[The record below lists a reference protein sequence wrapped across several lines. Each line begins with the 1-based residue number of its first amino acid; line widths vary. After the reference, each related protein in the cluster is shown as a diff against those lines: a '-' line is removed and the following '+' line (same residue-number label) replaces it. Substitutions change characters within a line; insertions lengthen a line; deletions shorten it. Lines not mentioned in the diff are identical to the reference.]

1 MKVQGNRYI
10 NNPEMIKNK
19 VEKKTTVPQNIISED
34 DVKISDSA
42 RKLVE
47 TARGKV
53 SDFQAMHF
61 SSINGEIK
69 EIPAEYK
76 CENLFKL
83 DLKAT
88 SISGE
93 QSAFEGCSENQ
104 SEVFEK
110 WLDENA
116 SEYLTE
122 DEMKD
127 LKGKI
132 NEMTADVDFL
142 NAQEGYRGTSYES
155 VFLLSASEA
164 GLRKVNEM
172 YVPEQL
178 QAGFSDMIDEY
189 VHFNDS
195 ARNSIMEKMTPD
207 YMVVGIGS
215 KTFANK
221 VTYHIDAERNPTG
234 SIVGRTP
241 NNEERSYY
249 KMEVSN
255 NYSTAKLWGTSDKKV
270 SKSSEKNKWKLT
282 DSLKEKIVELAK
294 KDAQDNVYMGNAFMN
309 LRKMEVSK
317 VAPNRAALIGKFN
330 QSMNSGNM
338 SAMKEVEKA
347 DKKWLCILF
356 GIPYEAEFQ
365 GEGTG
370 SAAHVY
376 NECGEE
382 VLTYT
387 EGVGWQEKE
396 TKAESQ
402 VHSALKSTYYEAFCD
417 ARKALNSEQRTGGMN
432 ENIMSQDNFDM
443 KA

>member
-1 MKVQGNRYI
+1 
-10 NNPEMIKNK
+10 
-19 VEKKTTVPQNIISED
+19 
-34 DVKISDSA
+34 
-42 RKLVE
+42 
-47 TARGKV
+47 
-53 SDFQAMHF
+53 MHF
-61 SSINGEIK
+61 SSIDGEIR

-88 SISGE
+88 SILGE

-127 LKGKI
+127 LKEKI
-132 NEMTADVDFL
+132 NAMTADVDSL

-172 YVPEQL
+172 YVPEQF

-234 SIVGRTP
+234 SIVGRTS

-417 ARKALNSEQRTGGMN
+417 ARKALNSEQRTGSMN
-432 ENIMSQDNFDM
+432 ENIMSQGNFDM

>member
-1 MKVQGNRYI
+1 MR
-10 NNPEMIKNK
+10 
-19 VEKKTTVPQNIISED
+19 D
-34 DVKISDSA
+34 
-42 RKLVE
+42 
-47 TARGKV
+47 
-53 SDFQAMHF
+53 
-61 SSINGEIK
+61 
-69 EIPAEYK
+69 
-76 CENLFKL
+76 
-83 DLKAT
+83 KADKRLWT
-88 SISGE
+88 
-93 QSAFEGCSENQ
+93 
-104 SEVFEK
+104 
-110 WLDENA
+110 L
-116 SEYLTE
+116 
-122 DEMKD
+122 
-127 LKGKI
+127 
-132 NEMTADVDFL
+132 
-142 NAQEGYRGTSYES
+142 
-155 VFLLSASEA
+155 
-164 GLRKVNEM
+164 
-172 YVPEQL
+172 
-178 QAGFSDMIDEY
+178 
-189 VHFNDS
+189 
-195 ARNSIMEKMTPD
+195 
-207 YMVVGIGS
+207 
-215 KTFANK
+215 
-221 VTYHIDAERNPTG
+221 
-234 SIVGRTP
+234 SIVGCVIVVLTVLFVSVKIET
-241 NNEERSYY
+241 NNTKKRIHSTMEYIKDQYSMYNSFNEAVEARSLVRMVE
-249 KMEVSN
+249 KVQQ
-255 NYSTAKLWGTSDKKV
+255 TARNFKTDKQALEKEYLKQYAREQRLTGIIVLNDKNKQIAQYHTGPKFKKV

-417 ARKALNSEQRTGGMN
+417 ARKALNSEQRTGG
-432 ENIMSQDNFDM
+432 I
-443 KA
+443 